1 MSLFPPTANAI
12 LYPDQLARR
21 LGNLKNVL
29 AVHHIERL
37 KGFVQR
43 AAQKGTKLFTNK
55 GKYFCSFIHHFVY
68 TPFNFF
74 SGSYPTSLYTRKEVI
89 FTEKY
94 QEKFVSRRK
103 FLSKR
108 RGTRK
113 VICFQKQCGN
123 I

>member
-43 AAQKGTKLFTNK
+43 AAQKGTKLFTDK
-55 GKYFCSFIHHFVY
+55 GRYFCLLHLTY
-68 TPFNFF
+68 ALFNLFNDF
-74 SGSYPTSLYTRKEVI
+74 YLTY
-89 FTEKY
+89 Y
-94 QEKFVSRRK
+94 
-103 FLSKR
+103 
-108 RGTRK
+108 
-113 VICFQKQCGN
+113 
-123 I
+123 